1 MSRICEVC
9 GKRPVAGNSVSH
21 SARHT
26 RRVRARNVQRV
37 HAIVDGKRKRIR
49 ACTRCIKS
57 GRVVKAS

>member
-1 MSRICEVC
+1 MSRVCEVC

-21 SARHT
+21 SARRT
-26 RRVRARNVQRV
+26 RRVCVPNLQRV

-57 GRVVKAS
+57 GRVTKAS